1 MFLTKSFV
9 WVKVVSGPGWTDV
22 LQCSDDARVRPL
34 DEREDCQKRGTLG
47 HIADY
52 SFDECN
58 YFKEDDDICA

>member
-22 LQCSDDARVRPL
+22 LRCSDDARVRPL

-47 HIADY
+47 HNGSMVQY
-52 SFDECN
+52 SSLSTCT
-58 YFKEDDDICA
+58 